1 MSKILIFGLFNI
13 LILFSVLFAPAHLNA
28 RDKSG
33 KCETNEECLQDIT
46 EAEKKLAIARKDK
59 STLTNEIKL
68 INAQI
73 SVATSKIYQTENS
86 IKFLEKEIKNISG
99 SIDVIGKKL
108 DVLAENYI
116 NQVKTNYINSK
127 KYTSIQIFFSMDFNQ
142 ILQIKKYITSIQEKT
157 RNDLI
162 NYETTRTNLDT
173 QKNEKIAKQEQL
185 TNLQKDLKE
194 QSQTLTVLKANK
206 DVLLK
211 STMND
216 ETKYQKLLQ
225 QAQSELES
233 INAILSGKGSE
244 LKIKDVSK
252 NEKIGT
258 IIQGASCNSSGTHLH
273 FIVKKGGSTQNPLS
287 FLKSNTDITNYSGD
301 SSQASGDWSW
311 PLSAPIKFN
320 QGYGVTSSIKNSWV
334 GKIYNFHNGIDIS
347 SSNTD
352 VLSTT
357 DGELYKG
364 SYKGSGGCALK
375 YTKVVDKTNNVETL
389 YLHIN

>member
-1 MSKILIFGLFNI
+1 MNKILIFGLFNI
-13 LILFSVLFAPAHLNA
+13 SILLSVLFIPTRLNA

-99 SIDVIGKKL
+99 SIDVIGNKL

-244 LKIKDVSK
+244 LKIKDVNK

-287 FLKSNTDITNYSGD
+287 FLKLNNDISNFSGD

-334 GKIYNFHNGIDIS
+334 GKIYNFHDGIDIS
-347 SSNTD
+347 SSNPD

-357 DGELYKG
+357 GGELYKG

>member
-1 MSKILIFGLFNI
+1 
-13 LILFSVLFAPAHLNA
+13 
-28 RDKSG
+28 
-33 KCETNEECLQDIT
+33 
-46 EAEKKLAIARKDK
+46 
-59 STLTNEIKL
+59 
-68 INAQI
+68 
-73 SVATSKIYQTENS
+73 
-86 IKFLEKEIKNISG
+86 
-99 SIDVIGKKL
+99 
-108 DVLAENYI
+108 
-116 NQVKTNYINSK
+116 
-127 KYTSIQIFFSMDFNQ
+127 MDFNQ

-273 FIVKKGGSTQNPLS
+273 FIVKKGGATQNPLS

-389 YLHIN
+389 YFHTN

>member
-1 MSKILIFGLFNI
+1 MNKILIFGLFNI
-13 LILFSVLFAPAHLNA
+13 SILLSVLFIPTRLNA

-273 FIVKKGGSTQNPLS
+273 FIVKKGGATQNPLS

-389 YLHIN
+389 YFHTN

>member
-1 MSKILIFGLFNI
+1 MRKKVEYIIRIFVILLSF
-13 LILFSVLFAPAHLNA
+13 LIHPSVLVA
-28 RDKSG
+28 RDSSG
-33 KCETNEECLQDIT
+33 KCETNEECVRDIT

-59 STLTNEIKL
+59 STLINEIKL

-73 SVATSKIYQTENS
+73 SVATSKINQTEAS
-86 IKFLEKEIKNISG
+86 IKLLEKEVKNLSN
-99 SIDVIGKKL
+99 SIDVVGKKL
-108 DVLAENYI
+108 DVLAEIYI
-116 NQVKTNYINSK
+116 NQVKTSYINSK
-127 KYTSIQIFFSMDFNQ
+127 KYTSMQILLSKGFNQ
-142 ILQIKKYITSIQEKT
+142 ILHIKKYISLIQEKT
-157 RNDLI
+157 QKDLI

-185 TNLQKDLKE
+185 TNLQKDLRD
-194 QSQTLTVLKANK
+194 QSQTLTALKSNK
-206 DVLLK
+206 DILLK

-244 LKIKDVSK
+244 SKIKDVNK

-258 IIQGASCNSSGTHLH
+258 VIQGASCNSSGSHLH
-273 FIVKKGGSTQNPLS
+273 FIVKKDGSTQNPLS
-287 FLKSNTDITNYSGD
+287 FLKPNNDITNYSGD

-311 PLSAPIKFN
+311 PLSSPIKFN

-357 DGELYKG
+357 GGELYKG

-375 YTKVVDKTNNVETL
+375 YTKVVDKANNIETL